1 MDQHCNVQ
9 LSGVAFRNREGL
21 CYGRLRSLW
30 RHRPFADVDVDVDV
44 DVATQLLAYIEWLPP
59 MLVDGTTE
67 YAHLKQL
74 PVVHHVPYARDN
86 PGYGANWS
94 LEAVVPVDDLEPFNV
109 MLQLTPSIAR
119 DAYVVLTDRHWE

>member
-1 MDQHCNVQ
+1 MRRVWNVDQHCNVQ

-44 DVATQLLAYIEWLPP
+44 ATQLLAYIEWLPP

-74 PVVHHVPYARDN
+74 PVVHHFMHETILVMART
-86 PGYGANWS
+86 GRWRLS
-94 LEAVVPVDDLEPFNV
+94 F
-109 MLQLTPSIAR
+109 PS
-119 DAYVVLTDRHWE
+119 TT